1 MIPMLCFKYCLVLP
15 QSVLWVG
22 AYGSVKPLS
31 VSSGFCPPQKTTPKF
46 QFDLETVEK

>member
-1 MIPMLCFKYCLVLP
+1 MLWFKYFLVLP

-31 VSSGFCPPQKTTPKF
+31 VSSGFCPPRKTTPKF
-46 QFDLETVEK
+46 QFDLETVDK